1 MWLIG
6 WTDEFERWIVS
17 RDVDAAARQDIRAAL
32 LVLREFGPQ
41 LGRPLVDTIKGSRH
55 ANLKELRVQSQGPTV
70 PHSVCI

>member
-55 ANLKELRVQSQGPTV
+55 ANQGIAGAEQGPTV